1 MGSITDNVLKDG
13 SKKTN
18 EFIYYTASGKKYVRY
33 MVTSYHL
40 TEEKMM
46 GVLIQLY
53 DITELKKLEA
63 IRRNFVDNASH
74 ELKTPLT
81 AIVGYAETLLEGAA
95 EAPQLRKKFIRKIR
109 EQSQRL
115 EFLINDMLKLSELER
130 EQPPTELSST
140 NLNQILREIIDEFKE
155 KARQK
160 NIKILLKS
168 GKNIIVKTDSESIRT
183 AFNNLIDDSVDLLPF

>member
-1 MGSITDNVLKDG
+1 
-13 SKKTN
+13 
-18 EFIYYTASGKKYVRY
+18 

-81 AIVGYAETLLEGAA
+81 AIVGYAEHCLKVQPKLPSFE
-95 EAPQLRKKFIRKIR
+95 KIH
-109 EQSQRL
+109 
-115 EFLINDMLKLSELER
+115 
-130 EQPPTELSST
+130 
-140 NLNQILREIIDEFKE
+140 
-155 KARQK
+155 QK
-160 NIKILLKS
+160 N
-168 GKNIIVKTDSESIRT
+168 
-183 AFNNLIDDSVDLLPF
+183 